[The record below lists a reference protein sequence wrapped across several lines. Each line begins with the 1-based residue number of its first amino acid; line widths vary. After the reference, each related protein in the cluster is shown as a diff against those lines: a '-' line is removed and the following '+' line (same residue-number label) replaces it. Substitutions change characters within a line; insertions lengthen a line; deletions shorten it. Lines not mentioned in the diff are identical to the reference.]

1 VTAMDILAVV
11 LGVIMFAALLAM
23 IEGIDRI

>member
-1 VTAMDILAVV
+1 MDVV
-11 LGVIMFAALLAM
+11 SIALGIVMFAILLLI

>member
-1 VTAMDILAVV
+1 MDVV
-11 LGVIMFAALLAM
+11 SIALGLIFFIAFLAM